1 MKPFCF
7 DICNVDIIYIFPLS
21 VQLLLIGNEK
31 VKTLWCFVKPESLNL
46 LYPDQ
51 LHKGKLWNETKL
63 FTIKNKSLE
72 AMFFIQMKNSTL
84 GVTINER
91 INVCLG
97 WFVYYGK
104 SLSLKSK
111 HDATVVHR
119 QDLCDAPDKMVQF
132 LNYSWWFV
140 VCGAGGI
147 WEGRLIS
154 RGHNYFRCNSFQNIW
169 PSAEWSQH
177 RQYLNCYTQFNNP
190 RRDMRGNKIWNQIE
204 KSRFCDSF
212 TYFCKSRVKY
222 CNWESVSGLQMGIRR
237 AH

>member
-1 MKPFCF
+1 MPGVVCMLWEIIIFEIKAWRDCF
-7 DICNVDIIYIFPLS
+7 PQTRFMRCAR
-21 VQLLLIGNEK
+21 
-31 VKTLWCFVKPESLNL
+31 
-46 LYPDQ
+46 
-51 LHKGKLWNETKL
+51 WNGP
-63 FTIKNKSLE
+63 I
-72 AMFFIQMKNSTL
+72 
-84 GVTINER
+84 
-91 INVCLG
+91 
-97 WFVYYGK
+97 
-104 SLSLKSK
+104 
-111 HDATVVHR
+111 
-119 QDLCDAPDKMVQF
+119 

>member
-1 MKPFCF
+1 MNDFMYASGGL
-7 DICNVDIIYIFPLS
+7 YIM
-21 VQLLLIGNEK
+21 GNH
-31 VKTLWCFVKPESLNL
+31 
-46 LYPDQ
+46 Y
-51 LHKGKLWNETKL
+51 LWNQSMTRL
-63 FTIKNKSLE
+63 FSTDKIY
-72 AMFFIQMKNSTL
+72 AMRPTTEF
-84 GVTINER
+84 
-91 INVCLG
+91 
-97 WFVYYGK
+97 
-104 SLSLKSK
+104 
-111 HDATVVHR
+111 
-119 QDLCDAPDKMVQF
+119 KMVPF

-154 RGHNYFRCNSFQNIW
+154 LGHNYFRCNSFQNIW